1 LRSSIIHIEKTLLV
15 RVAAGDTI
23 AFREIYEQYRKKV
36 YFLAWHLLKTES
48 ESEDVCQEIFT
59 KLWVNRQK
67 LPEVDNFNAYLNTLI
82 RNHVYNCLRRKAT
95 EESFV
100 LETLQGEMERLPGTV
115 MDPTELHELQLTV
128 KAAICRLPPQQKRVF
143 ELSRMEGY
151 KHDEIAKELH
161 ISRETVKKH
170 IMAAIRNIREF
181 LRREGKEVLYFIC
194 WLLSLNFF

>member
-1 LRSSIIHIEKTLLV
+1 MLAAVPAQTIHIEKTLLT
-15 RVAAGDTI
+15 RIATGDGS
-23 AFREIYEQYRKKV
+23 AFRELYERYRKKV

-67 LPEVDNFNAYLNTLI
+67 LPEIDNFNAYLNTLI
-82 RNHVYNCLRRKAT
+82 RNHVYNCLRRKAC

-100 LETLQGEMERLPGTV
+100 METLDMEHLPGEV
-115 MDPTELHELQLTV
+115 MDPAELCELQLTV
-128 KAAICRLPPQQKRVF
+128 KKAIWRLPPQQKRVF

-151 KHDEIAKELH
+151 RHDEIAEELH

-181 LRREGKEVLYFIC
+181 LRREGNEVFYFIC
-194 WLLSLNFF
+194 WLILR

>member
-1 LRSSIIHIEKTLLV
+1 MRLTAIHIEKALLV
-15 RVAAGDTI
+15 RVAAGDTP
-23 AFREIYEQYRKKV
+23 AFRELYEQYRKKV

-67 LPEVDNFNAYLNTLI
+67 LTEIEDFNAYLNTLI
-82 RNHVYNCLRRKAT
+82 RNHIYNCLRRKAS

-100 LETLQGEMERLPGTV
+100 MEALDAERLPGTV
-115 MDPTELHELQLTV
+115 MDPAELRELQLTL
-128 KAAICRLPPQQKRVF
+128 KEAIWNLPPQQKRVF

-151 KHDEIAKELH
+151 RHDEIALELH

-170 IMAAIRNIREF
+170 VMAAIRNIRAF
-181 LRREGKEVLYFIC
+181 LRREGIETIYLIF
-194 WLLSLNFF
+194 WLILHR

>member
-1 LRSSIIHIEKTLLV
+1 MPLQIIHIDKTLL
-15 RVAAGDTI
+15 ALIATGDTP
-23 AFREIYEQYRKKV
+23 AFRELYERYRKKV
-36 YFLAWHLLKTES
+36 YFLAWHLLKTED
-48 ESEDVCQEIFT
+48 EAEDICQEIFT

-67 LPEVDNFNAYLNTLI
+67 LPEIDNFNAYLNTLI
-82 RNHVYNCLRRKAT
+82 RNHVYNCLRRKAC

-100 LETLQGEMERLPGTV
+100 TETLQSDVEHLPGGV
-115 MDPTELHELQLTV
+115 MDPAELRELQLTL
-128 KAAICRLPPQQKRVF
+128 KEAIWHLPPQQKRVF
-143 ELSRMEGY
+143 ELSRIEGY

-194 WLLSLNFF
+194 WLMLC